1 MTTID
6 SVGYGY
12 QLAPMTTQSIP
23 GSRWWKFDIH
33 THTPAGS
40 DDYKGD
46 PSGRGSGKSSIVECL
61 RLSLGR
67 GEEAAK
73 MLGAHSEV
81 SKSIDKFRDPKN
93 GMIRPNTSLKVTVSG
108 AGALGGMYRYD
119 WSPSRLVAKRAAN
132 AELNNWTETPIAG
145 DAITKKNSQSG
156 CPVKNKFMRSQ
167 INHPGCWTTLTSP
180 VKSSRYTQRPPSTVS
195 YVAQEFACLCLPT
208 ASCSACPARC
218 PTACRLKP

>member
-1 MTTID
+1 
-6 SVGYGY
+6 
-12 QLAPMTTQSIP
+12 MTTQSIP
-23 GSRWWKFDIH
+23 GSRWWKFDFH

-46 PSGRGSGKSSIVECL
+46 PSGRGSGKSSIVKCL

-132 AELNNWTETPIAG
+132 AELNDWTETPIAG
-145 DAITKKNSQSG
+145 DAITKKFPVRVSSQ
-156 CPVKNKFMRSQ
+156 K
-167 INHPGCWTTLTSP
+167 
-180 VKSSRYTQRPPSTVS
+180 
-195 YVAQEFACLCLPT
+195 FACLCLPT